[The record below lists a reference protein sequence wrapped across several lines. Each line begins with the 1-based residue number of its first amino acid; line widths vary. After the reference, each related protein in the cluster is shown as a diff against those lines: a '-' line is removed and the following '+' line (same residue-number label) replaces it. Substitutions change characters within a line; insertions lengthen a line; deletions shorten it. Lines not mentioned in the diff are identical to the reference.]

1 MWKVSI
7 SGTRRK
13 DGKENGKEAA
23 NMEKE
28 LSSVLSKHYF
38 EFNAWSR
45 SKTYKNY
52 IFDMDEYRPSQEVE
66 INNAFYQNG
75 KANKALN

>member
-1 MWKVSI
+1 M
-7 SGTRRK
+7 RRK
-13 DGKENGKEAA
+13 DGRENGKVAA
-23 NMEKE
+23 STEKE
-28 LSSVLSKHYF
+28 LSSVLSKQHS
-38 EFNAWSR
+38 EVNVWSR

-66 INNAFYQNG
+66 INNTFYQNG